1 MWRRFLTRF
10 RNCLK
15 VQTNAEGQEDEVTV
29 NPYTVE
35 NKTGKPID
43 YDKLI
48 DKFGCSRI
56 SPELIARIE
65 RITGQ
70 RAHRFL
76 RRGIFFSHRD
86 LDIILDKY
94 EKGLK
99 FYLYTGRGPSTE
111 AMHLGHLMPFI
122 FTKYLQDTFNIPL
135 VIQMTDDEKFFF
147 KGEADLEEYTR
158 MAREN
163 IKDIIAC
170 GFDLEKTF
178 IFIDTQY
185 MGHLYPNVA
194 KFQKALTF
202 NQVKGIF
209 GIGDS
214 DNCGKIAYPAIQAA
228 PSFSNSFPHIFG
240 KRTDVPCLIPQG
252 IDQDPYF
259 RMTRDVAVRL
269 KYQKTGCIHSKFF
282 PSVKGLDGK
291 MSSSDF
297 NSAIFLTDTQKQ
309 IKDKINKY
317 AFSGGGRT
325 IEEHREK
332 GANLDVDIPF
342 IYLSFFLESDERLE
356 EIRAGYGKGE
366 ILTGDVKKEL
376 IGILQELVREHQER
390 RAKVTDEIVDKYL
403 EIRPI
408 KF

>member
-1 MWRRFLTRF
+1 MEP
-10 RNCLK
+10 K
-15 VQTNAEGQEDEVTV
+15 QEDPVQTNAEGQEDEVTV